1 MGASCRA
8 VRLGTE
14 FGRSRPMKTTV
25 LGLALAGMLL
35 VPAAYGVDE
44 HHPEKTAPAAKAPKT
59 QARPQADDK
68 SIAQMQEHLKKKQDN
83 MARMQKTSDPDERQ
97 KWMTELMQAM
107 PEGMKLDMAQMMM
120 GKMMESQ

>member
-25 LGLALAGMLL
+25 LCIALAGMLL

-44 HHPEKTAPAAKAPKT
+44 HHPEKAAPAAKAPRT
-59 QARPQADDK
+59 QAGPQAGDK
-68 SIAQMQEHLKKKQDN
+68 SIAQMQEHMKKMQDI
-83 MARMQKTSDPDERQ
+83 MARMQKTPDPAERQ
-97 KWMTELMQAM
+97 ELMTELMQAM
-107 PEGMKLDMAQMMM
+107 QEGMKLDMAQTMM
-120 GKMMESQ
+120 GKMM